1 MTKTIPM
8 PAYPDKMPIDI
19 SFLFESEKPAGR
31 HGFLQTDGSHFRF
44 EDGTPGKFWGVNF
57 NGGACFPSH
66 EYSRRVARRLAMC
79 GCNIVRFHQ
88 LDAEWNTPN
97 IFQFAKGRRHGT
109 RELDAESMDR
119 LDYLICCLKAE
130 GIYCY
135 LDLLTYRKFKTL
147 DGVDNAIALQDA
159 AKPYCIF
166 DRHLIDLQK
175 EYATQLW
182 RHFNPYTR
190 LAYCDDPVFVLCE
203 IVNETDLYSG
213 VNCALRAEPYVT
225 RFREGFAAWL
235 KEKGADGDAA
245 TCDINQNSPLVTEYK
260 MQLSQAYYREMHK
273 HLRSLGVRI
282 PITGTNWTRESAIL
296 KDNLC
301 DMDFTDSHYYVYDWR
316 WGEDEKFCTAR
327 SISESPVTGFAKP
340 AKMRSFEKPFFLSE
354 WDMPWPNPYRAE
366 SPIFYA
372 AINNL
377 QDWCGMAIH
386 TYAYSTGLDNMK
398 LLGKEFSS
406 DSIGKI
412 PYREGIFSTWND
424 PAKFGLFYH
433 AALIVRRGDIAP
445 AKTKIA
451 CNITALDKTVHGAMQ
466 LGVECNQVASCFDG
480 IAPDADRIVD
490 EAEEYLHPGADGIVS
505 DTGELYRNPKKS
517 YGIINSPRTK
527 CAYGRLGGK
536 GVLEMGTVSVQ
547 VENDFAVVAVSSLSD
562 SEIGESDNMLLTAVG
577 RVRNTGFA
585 AEGDKT
591 VSFGHEPIVAEVIC
605 AEITIQTERQ
615 DLCVH
620 AINAE
625 GLEVGMLDTHWA
637 DGRLTFRT
645 GVHYRA
651 VYYLIQ
657 AE

>member
-1 MTKTIPM
+1 
-8 PAYPDKMPIDI
+8 
-19 SFLFESEKPAGR
+19 
-31 HGFLQTDGSHFRF
+31 
-44 EDGTPGKFWGVNF
+44 
-57 NGGACFPSH
+57 
-66 EYSRRVARRLAMC
+66 MC

-340 AKMRSFEKPFFLSE
+340 AKMRSFDKPFFLSE

-517 YGIINSPRTK
+517 YGIINSPRYQVRLRAAWRK
-527 CAYGRLGGK
+527 GRSGNGYRLGAGRERFCRGCRQLPFRFGDRGK
-536 GVLEMGTVSVQ
+536 RQYAAHRRRQSPEYRLCGGRRQNRLLRSRADCRRGDLRRDHNSDRAAGSLRSRHQRRGAGGRYARHTLGRRS
-547 VENDFAVVAVSSLSD
+547 AYLPYRCALPCRLLSD
-562 SEIGESDNMLLTAVG
+562 SGRINQKGVG
-577 RVRNTGFA
+577 
-585 AEGDKT
+585 
-591 VSFGHEPIVAEVIC
+591 
-605 AEITIQTERQ
+605 QT
-615 DLCVH
+615 
-620 AINAE
+620 
-625 GLEVGMLDTHWA
+625 
-637 DGRLTFRT
+637 
-645 GVHYRA
+645 
-651 VYYLIQ
+651 
-657 AE
+657 